1 MRFEF
6 SHPIL
11 HPSPFTI
18 VEGERG
24 WWGGGGG
31 ECIYVCL
38 YIYNSIYKLENKSN
52 IV

>member
-24 WWGGGGG
+24 WWGGGV
-31 ECIYVCL
+31 ENVYMYVYT
-38 YIYNSIYKLENKSN
+38 YIIVSISLKTRV
-52 IV
+52 I